1 MFVVDT
7 ERQICDIFHSSRCFL
22 EKCFLSLINFRAI
35 MLKDSITTCTK
46 ISVGIVAIV
55 GTPSYPI
62 SSQITVPVKEEGLEM
77 DTPFPTWGTE

>member
-1 MFVVDT
+1 
-7 ERQICDIFHSSRCFL
+7 
-22 EKCFLSLINFRAI
+22 

-62 SSQITVPVKEEGLEM
+62 SSQITVPDEEEGLEM

>member
-1 MFVVDT
+1 
-7 ERQICDIFHSSRCFL
+7 
-22 EKCFLSLINFRAI
+22 